1 MVAIFV
7 ALMFVGL
14 ILIDLG
20 IEKWRVWRVAHPSTS
35 TSPRAVVGDYGFDA
49 LFQVPDGIH
58 LSSQHT
64 WVKADPIGGLQI
76 GVDALIARAVG
87 AVGRIVLPKVGDVVT
102 VGEPLARLENNG
114 RAVNISSTLTGR
126 VTAVNYRL
134 AEKPELL
141 TSDPY
146 GRGWVC
152 HLTPT
157 RAEQS
162 ARGVRFGEQ
171 AAKWL
176 EAEFV
181 RFREFISAQASP
193 DFAVG
198 VTSQDGGLPSFGCL
212 GELGPSAWSAFEANF
227 LRQP

>member
-14 ILIDLG
+14 ILIELG
-20 IEKWRVWRVAHPSTS
+20 IEKWRVWRVAHPAASTN
-35 TSPRAVVGDYGFDA
+35 PKVLAGMYGFDA
-49 LFQVPDGIH
+49 LCQVPDGIR

-64 WVKADPIGGLQI
+64 WVKPDPIGGLQI
-76 GVDALIARAVG
+76 GVDVFIGRAVG
-87 AVGRIVLPKVGDVVT
+87 AVRRIALPKVGDVVT
-102 VGEPLARLENNG
+102 VGQPLVRLENNG
-114 RAVNISSTLTGR
+114 CGVDIVSTLSGR

-134 AEKPELL
+134 AETPELL
-141 TSDPY
+141 TFDPY

-157 RAEQS
+157 RAERS
-162 ARGVRFGEQ
+162 ARGMRIGEQ

-181 RFREFISAQASP
+181 RFSEFVSAQTSP
-193 DFAVG
+193 DLALG
-198 VTSQDGGLPSFGCL
+198 VTSQDGGLPAVGCL
-212 GELGPSAWSAFEANF
+212 GELRPRAWSAFEANF
-227 LRQP
+227 LRQA